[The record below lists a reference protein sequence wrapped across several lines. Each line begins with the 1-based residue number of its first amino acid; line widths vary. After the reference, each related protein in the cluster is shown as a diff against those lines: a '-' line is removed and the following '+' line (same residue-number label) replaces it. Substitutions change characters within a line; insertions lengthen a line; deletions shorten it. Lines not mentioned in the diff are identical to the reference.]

1 MSNTIVELR
10 QLSEEEQKRAEA
22 YYREKRQY
30 DEASALGQ
38 AWREGFI
45 LSYAESV
52 AAERNAMIEEMLK
65 NGSTEEDINK
75 IKAAFEE
82 HDAAL
87 AREAYAKSKFKQ
99 KLLEKYR
106 VENRCS

>member
-1 MSNTIVELR
+1 MSDTIVELR
-10 QLSEEEQKRAEA
+10 QLSEEEQKHAEA
-22 YYREKRQY
+22 YYREKRQH

-65 NGSTEEDINK
+65 MV
-75 IKAAFEE
+75 
-82 HDAAL
+82 
-87 AREAYAKSKFKQ
+87 
-99 KLLEKYR
+99 LLKRTSIRSRQLLKNTIQYLR
-106 VENRCS
+106 VKHMPTLNSNRNCLKNIVHGCG